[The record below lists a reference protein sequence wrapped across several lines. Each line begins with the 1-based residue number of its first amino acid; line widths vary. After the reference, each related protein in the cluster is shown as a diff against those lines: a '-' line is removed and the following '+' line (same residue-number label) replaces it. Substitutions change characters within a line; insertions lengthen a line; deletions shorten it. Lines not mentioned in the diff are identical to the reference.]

1 MYLVQKKNICYLC
14 CRFLETN
21 DSSNFE
27 LKTIQGCLHDTLN
40 SHPNDINLKFSS
52 SIVSLILM
60 TKRKEGKASNTQQ
73 WYMLFSLDDTLVAC
87 SRGELRFLTAKQPF
101 FQDSSRT

>member
-1 MYLVQKKNICYLC
+1 MLQVSGNQM
-14 CRFLETN
+14 N

-27 LKTIQGCLHDTLN
+27 LKLIQGCLHDSIN

-60 TKRKEGKASNTQQ
+60 KAKHPTPSNDKC
-73 WYMLFSLDDTLVAC
+73 SLVSMT
-87 SRGELRFLTAKQPF
+87 R
-101 FQDSSRT
+101 

>member
-27 LKTIQGCLHDTLN
+27 LKIIQGCLHDTLN

-52 SIVSLILM
+52 SIVSFILM
-60 TKRKEGKASNTQQ
+60 KAKHPALSNDKC
-73 WYMLFSLDDTLVAC
+73 SLVSMT
-87 SRGELRFLTAKQPF
+87 R
-101 FQDSSRT
+101 

>member
-1 MYLVQKKNICYLC
+1 MLQVSGNQWQFQFWIKDHS
-14 CRFLETN
+14 R
-21 DSSNFE
+21 
-27 LKTIQGCLHDTLN
+27 DTLN

-60 TKRKEGKASNTQQ
+60 TKGKEDKASNTH
-73 WYMLFSLDDTLVAC
+73 DTLVAC

>member
-14 CRFLETN
+14 CRFLETK

-27 LKTIQGCLHDTLN
+27 LKIIQGCLHDTLN

-60 TKRKEGKASNTQQ
+60 KAKNPTLSNDKC
-73 WYMLFSLDDTLVAC
+73 SLVSMT
-87 SRGELRFLTAKQPF
+87 R
-101 FQDSSRT
+101 

>member
-1 MYLVQKKNICYLC
+1 MLQVSGNQM
-14 CRFLETN
+14 N

-27 LKTIQGCLHDTLN
+27 LKIIQGCLHDSLN

-60 TKRKEGKASNTQQ
+60 KAKLPTVSN
-73 WYMLFSLDDTLVAC
+73 DKC
-87 SRGELRFLTAKQPF
+87 SSVSMTR
-101 FQDSSRT
+101 

>member
-1 MYLVQKKNICYLC
+1 MNLVQKKNICYLC
-14 CRFLETN
+14 CMFLETN

-27 LKTIQGCLHDTLN
+27 LKIIQGCLHDTLN

-60 TKRKEGKASNTQQ
+60 TKGKEDKASNTQH
-73 WYMLFSLDDTLVAC
+73 
-87 SRGELRFLTAKQPF
+87 
-101 FQDSSRT
+101 